1 LSFWERE
8 RVQRVNI
15 VLICMDLIH
24 LLSEFLTETTQTDLT
39 LYSGLKILIVV
50 DEAEDADEDE
60 DEDEAVVVGEG
71 DVDEEEAEAVVVVV
85 VTVEEGVVVAI
96 VTVHTSKD
104 GENRIPS

>member
-8 RVQRVNI
+8 RVQRVKI

-50 DEAEDADEDE
+50 DEAEDADED
-60 DEDEAVVVGEG
+60 DEAVVVGEG
-71 DVDEEEAEAVVVVV
+71 DVDEEGGEAVVVV
-85 VTVEEGVVVAI
+85 VTVEEEVVVAI
-96 VTVHTSKD
+96 VTVLTKKE
-104 GENRIPS
+104 GENRIQS